1 VTPSTGRTDRQ
12 QRSNDWN
19 SGLLDTT
26 ETDSRNPSVTFSPPY
41 SITSA
46 EDESLGTGFRD
57 TVNVGKTLTT
67 SFVQHLKGR
76 NTGNNTVPVD
86 RSGRDKTTLTEGAGS
101 YMVKIAETPGC
112 GHKSIRCRSLVPKG
126 RNPMF
131 DLVED

>member
-1 VTPSTGRTDRQ
+1 MTPSTGRTDRQ

-46 EDESLGTGFRD
+46 EDEALGTGSRD
-57 TVNVGKTLTT
+57 TVKVEKTPTT

-76 NTGNNTVPVD
+76 NTGNNTVPVH
-86 RSGRDKTTLTEGAGS
+86 RSVRDKTTLTEGSGS
-101 YMVKIAETPGC
+101 HTLEIAETAAG
-112 GHKSIRCRSLVPKG
+112 GHVSIRFRSLVPKG
-126 RNPMF
+126 RNPIF